1 MSLLVPV
8 LAGPAPAGGDAL
20 SEPSEFY
27 FGHQINPSPSSSWW
41 VVRSLVLFSRTVRG
55 EYPAWLA
62 WKVLDTLVYIIITAI
77 CRRAAAGNAAAK
89 KVDAVLRFL
98 GWVCDDIEP

>member
-1 MSLLVPV
+1 MFATAST
-8 LAGPAPAGGDAL
+8 LAPENAAIDSNFGPANLGYSGLLDFVAEL
-20 SEPSEFY
+20 
-27 FGHQINPSPSSSWW
+27 IM

-98 GWVCDDIEP
+98 GWVECDDIEP